1 MQTVHHSGGLQ
12 GPKCIQYSTLKGCM
26 GQKRIQYSTLEA
38 SWGQNAD
45 STALWRPP
53 GPKMQTVQHFE
64 GLRGPKTTT
73 VQHFGDLQGP
83 KMHTV
88 QHFEG
93 LHGPKANTVQHFGG
107 LKAPNCRQY
116 IILGLQAKPATQ
128 TATLQKSRV
137 AVEVFY
143 LDFEGL
149 QFGLQAWAGGPK

>member
-1 MQTVHHSGGLQ
+1 MH
-12 GPKCIQYSTLKGCM
+12 
-26 GQKRIQYSTLEA
+26 
-38 SWGQNAD
+38 
-45 STALWRPP
+45 
-53 GPKMQTVQHFE
+53 
-64 GLRGPKTTT
+64 T

-83 KMHTV
+83 KMQTV

-143 LDFEGL
+143 LDFVGL
-149 QFGLQAWAGGPK
+149 QFGLQAWPGPSQVLYCMHLEGLRPQVLYCMRF